1 VPRQHHVDATDAR
14 LLLALV
20 GQPRASAVALSAQ
33 AGLSRNTVQ
42 ARLAGLEAGGVLD
55 SFERQVPPAAL
66 GYPLTAYITTQVT
79 QRRLDEV
86 ADALA
91 AIPEVLQVDGISGPA
106 DLMVHVAA
114 ADADDLYRIA
124 GQILAI
130 DGVERTS
137 TTLVMRELVAYRI
150 TPLLRRRSGL
160 PEEEL
165 PGWVLSG
172 RAPPSGPRPAAL
184 SGRRRGPAAAR
195 AAARSC
201 GRRSQRRTGRTRS
214 RPS

>member
-1 VPRQHHVDATDAR
+1 M
-14 LLLALV
+14 
-20 GQPRASAVALSAQ
+20 
-33 AGLSRNTVQ
+33 
-42 ARLAGLEAGGVLD
+42 LD
-55 SFERQVPPAAL
+55 SFERQVPPATL

-106 DLMVHVAA
+106 DLLVHVVA

-150 TPLLRRRSGL
+150 TPLLRRRAG
-160 PEEEL
+160 L
-165 PGWVLSG
+165 PGWG
-172 RAPPSGPRPAAL
+172 
-184 SGRRRGPAAAR
+184 
-195 AAARSC
+195 
-201 GRRSQRRTGRTRS
+201 
-214 RPS
+214 